1 MSTPG
6 MSWTAAVSAGRQP
19 QIAIT
24 DVEAVAVRK
33 PAGRRSYL
41 I

>member
-6 MSWTAAVSAGRQP
+6 MSWPAAASAAKQP

-24 DVEAVAVRK
+24 DVEAGPVRE
-33 PAGRRSYL
+33 PAGQRSYL